1 MQPYFSMLTFNFFL
15 TQFYHYPG
23 VFRLNLR
30 IVVFPME
37 KSTFWRVHGLVI
49 FDHISLLSHVLANI
63 QNSDAHL
70 RKC

>member
-1 MQPYFSMLTFNFFL
+1 M
-15 TQFYHYPG
+15 
-23 VFRLNLR
+23 
-30 IVVFPME
+30 IVVVPME

-63 QNSDAHL
+63 QNFDAHL